1 MRQDVGVGI
10 DVPCLSHS
18 LRLVTVNATELVEL
32 SVVRLLARSGA
43 AKAIHLAAGLSLP
56 QVAEAVGVKSPT
68 TVYLWEEGLRAPS
81 GLPALRYRN
90 LLEDLQRGLD
100 PRSRPKSLKA
110 AL

>member
-1 MRQDVGVGI
+1 
-10 DVPCLSHS
+10 
-18 LRLVTVNATELVEL
+18 VNATELVEL

-43 AKAIHLAAGLSLP
+43 AKTIHLAAGLSLP

-68 TVYLWEEGLRAPS
+68 IVYRWEEGLRAPS
-81 GLPALRYRN
+81 GLPALRYN